1 MKINPEQ
8 FERISFEVSAVQVTS
23 ENMAAIAQWCKGE
36 IRQGVTSRDELE
48 TNPYIKVKVHRPIN
62 ERQTKAFPGD
72 WVLETTTGFKVYPD
86 KSFTTC
92 FRKVEPVAVAS

>member
-1 MKINPEQ
+1 MTINPEK
-8 FERISFEVSAVQVTS
+8 FVRVTFEVSAVQVTK
-23 ENMAAIAQWCKGE
+23 ENMQEVSDWCKGE

-48 TNPYIKVKVHRPIN
+48 TNPYIKVKVHRPIT

-72 WVLETTTGFKVYPD
+72 WVLSTTTGYKVYPD

-92 FRKVEPVAVAS
+92 FQKI